1 MANYIEQEGIPT
13 TQISLIRLHTEKTTP
28 PRALWVPFELGR
40 PLGVPND
47 IEFQNRVLL
56 AALKLL
62 EEPSGPIITD
72 YDEEAPA
79 AGDDITTLA
88 CPVNPTQNQEE
99 LSETDK
105 LVAAF
110 KEEISGLRPW
120 YDIAM
125 EKRKRTTVGAS
136 QMEPA
141 DIGDF
146 VSSLISGETPDN
158 PRGDVAMGFSINLA
172 IDDLRA
178 YYSEA
183 ITAQPGQESP
193 SSQLI
198 NQWFWTET
206 AASKAIYALR
216 DTCRNSGDGFLKLV
230 GNVLLIPVE
239 YARR

>member
-1 MANYIEQEGIPT
+1 MEDEGLPT

-47 IEFQNRVLL
+47 PEFQSRVLL

-62 EEPSGPIITD
+62 EASSGPVISD
-72 YDEEAPA
+72 FKEEAPLS
-79 AGDDITTLA
+79 DREITTLA
-88 CPVNPTQNQEE
+88 CPVNLNISAAE
-99 LSETDK
+99 LSDTEK
-105 LVAAF
+105 LVQAF
-110 KEEISGLRPW
+110 KDEIAGLLTW
-120 YDIAM
+120 YDIAL

-136 QMEPA
+136 KMNPTE
-141 DIGDF
+141 IGEFISDF
-146 VSSLISGETPDN
+146 ITGKTPDN
-158 PRGDVAMGFSINLA
+158 PREDVALGLSVNLA

-193 SSQLI
+193 ASEMI
-198 NQWFWTET
+198 NKWFWTET

-216 DTCRNSGDGFLKLV
+216 DIFRAGDDGFLKIV
-230 GNVLLIPVE
+230 GNALLIPVE
-239 YARR
+239 YASR